1 MNIQK
6 SVKWYGIVILALGIL
21 GFIPGIVSGMGL
33 LFGVFLVSILVNIIH
48 IAGGLVGIE
57 SAMSVP
63 AAKLYFKIIGLV
75 FAIVAVLGFTNIVFT
90 ANLAVNILHT
100 VLALVALYFG
110 FMPTE
115 EKAPVAVI

>member
-63 AAKLYFKIIGLV
+63 AAKLYFKIMGLV